1 MSTVNGA
8 DKGEETSDWFSPTQ
22 REETPADL
30 ALTLGI
36 GNSGDSLL
44 SAIKQKHHL
53 ISTSEDIRAQWRLD
67 VAQSRSEGNLNT
79 LASVASDD
87 LELEDLVEDEPSEE
101 RIGSIMLDNYIDQ
114 EEDDEGYVPT
124 LISSSV
130 PLLGLNALS
139 DDNGQK
145 EEGTENEEEEV
156 IDEEEEGNSFDVF
169 SPGNSDFDPQE
180 LANLMASLARLRTTC
195 GNETRS
201 EADEQVQP
209 FEML

>member
-1 MSTVNGA
+1 MSTVGA
-8 DKGEETSDWFSPTQ
+8 GKENETSSDFLNQ
-22 REETPADL
+22 REETVAEC
-30 ALTLGI
+30 ALSLGI

-67 VAQSRSEGNLNT
+67 VAQSRSEGLVT

-169 SPGNSDFDPQE
+169 SHGNSDFDPQE
-180 LANLMASLARLRTTC
+180 LANLMASLARLRTTSD
-195 GNETRS
+195 NETRS